1 MATMIHA
8 KLLRDEG
15 ILVVSPADKLE
26 TTDFER
32 LRLLT
37 DPYIEKHG
45 DLNGL
50 LIDAESFFG
59 WEDFSSMLSHIR
71 FVRNYHEKIERVAA
85 VTDNG
90 FLAILPKVADY
101 FVAAE
106 VRHYDYRERDEALN
120 WLRSGS
126 SNEP

>member
-1 MATMIHA
+1 MINA
-8 KLLRDEG
+8 QLLRDDG

-37 DPYIEKHG
+37 DSYIEEHG

-50 LIDAESFFG
+50 LIDADPFVG

-85 VTDNG
+85 VTDNR
-90 FLAILPKVADY
+90 FLAILPSVADY

-106 VRHYDYRERDEALN
+106 VRHFNYQDRDEALN

-126 SNEP
+126 GNER

>member
-1 MATMIHA
+1 MINA
-8 KLLRDEG
+8 QLLRDDG
-15 ILVVSPADKLE
+15 ILVVSPADKLQS
-26 TTDFER
+26 TDFER
-32 LRLLT
+32 LRLLA
-37 DPYIEKHG
+37 DPYIEEHG
-45 DLNGL
+45 DLKGM

-90 FLAILPKVADY
+90 FLAILPAVADH

-106 VRHYDYRERDEALN
+106 VRHFDFQDRDKALN
-120 WLRSGS
+120 WLRSGAGS
-126 SNEP
+126 AHQ